1 MEEHARSRVAR
12 EEWAKRVERWRD
24 SGLSAA
30 EFAAELGI
38 NARTLIYWKY
48 ILGKEARGE
57 RRVWPSRKAR
67 RRRKARTV
75 VRETPATSGV
85 AAGLIEV
92 HAAESDE
99 RFELELS
106 AGRRLRVP
114 RSFNAAEL
122 RRLLEVL
129 EAR

>member
-1 MEEHARSRVAR
+1 MEEQARTRVTR

-24 SGLSAA
+24 SGLTAA

-48 ILGKEARGE
+48 MLGKEARGE
-57 RRVWPSRKAR
+57 QRVGPSRKAR
-67 RRRKARTV
+67 QRRVARKLASKASASN
-75 VRETPATSGV
+75 PIAT
-85 AAGLIEV
+85 GLVEV
-92 HAAESDE
+92 QAVSRDE
-99 RFELELS
+99 RFELELGT
-106 AGRRLRVP
+106 GRRLHVP
-114 RSFNAAEL
+114 RTFDAAEL